1 MVRLLLMLFGA
12 DRMRRLGV
20 VMLGTGGLWA
30 VLGLLTML
38 DAVDGITLLAVDG
51 FAVLL
56 LIQGLAALLAAALH
70 HRTAWR
76 FNLVRGLALSV
87 IALLILGWPVQFWIA
102 NYFLFALAFLLDGL
116 VRIGLGLSLRFRG
129 WQAAVRGG
137 AIEIVLAGLVWADWP
152 LDECITI
159 PFCLG
164 IAMILGGTM
173 VMRAGGALR
182 RLGPGQSLLTLP
194 IFYDQP
200 AMAALPPLAGNAP
213 AMQAEPMVLRVWLPP
228 ETMRRRRRLPVFERY
243 VVALNRRGLASTG
256 HASLEQG
263 HAVYISHYPQDDP
276 DLSPSDFLRWVR
288 QAGATPGYFRPDAAS
303 ETQVWRRYRPRQ
315 LRLLHYS
322 PARLQAFWSAYRQ
335 DDGYTPVSRSCSVAA
350 ALALDA
356 ALEGVL
362 ADRPFVPTLLR
373 LLMSNEV
380 WLAAMLRRRAEALA
394 WTPGILWDYANLLN
408 GVVAATARR

>member
-12 DRMRRLGV
+12 DRMRGLGL
-20 VMLGTGGLWA
+20 VMLAVGGLWA
-30 VLGLLTML
+30 ALGFLTML

-56 LIQGLAALLAAALH
+56 LIQGLIALLAAAAH
-70 HRTAWR
+70 WRIAWR
-76 FNLVRGLALSV
+76 FNLVRGLVLSA

-102 NYFLFALAFLLDGL
+102 DYFLFALAFLVDGL
-116 VRIGLGLSLRFRG
+116 TRVGLGLSLRFRG
-129 WQAAVRGG
+129 WPAVVSGG
-137 AIEIVLAGLVWADWP
+137 LAEIVLAGLVWADWP

-173 VMRAGGALR
+173 VIRAGQALR
-182 RLGPGQSLLTLP
+182 RLRPGQSLLALP

-213 AMQAEPMVLRVWLPP
+213 VAQAEPMVLRVWLPP

-243 VVALNRRGLASTG
+243 VVALSRRGVASTG

-263 HAVYISHYPQDDP
+263 REVYISHYPQDDP
-276 DLSPSDFLRWVR
+276 DLSPADFLRWVR
-288 QAGATPGYFRPDAAS
+288 QSGPTPGYFRPDAAS
-303 ETQVWRRYRPRQ
+303 EAEVWRTRPRQ
-315 LRLLHYS
+315 LRLQHYS
-322 PARLQAFWSAYRQ
+322 PARLRAFWDAYRR
-335 DDGYTPVSRSCSVAA
+335 DDGYNPTSRSCSVAA

-362 ADRPFVPTLLR
+362 ADRPFLPTLLR
-373 LLMSNEV
+373 LLISNEV